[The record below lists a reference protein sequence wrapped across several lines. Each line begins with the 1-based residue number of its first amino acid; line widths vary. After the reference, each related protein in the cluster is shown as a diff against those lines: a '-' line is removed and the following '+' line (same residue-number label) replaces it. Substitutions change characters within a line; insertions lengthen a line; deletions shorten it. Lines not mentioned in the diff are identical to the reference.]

1 MANSYRLF
9 SKFCKVATT
18 PAGSTTTPV
27 AGGTPNVQ
35 HTTGASNPAG
45 AQSTTPQTGQT
56 GNAQQ
61 TQNNITFRGNH
72 TVNADLSNVDWRN
85 RATSENSTTNIGG
98 MWLHDKD
105 VEAFTGM
112 RDQLQQSYVNR
123 GFSAA
128 DARLK
133 ASQRTAQ
140 YWDDQYR
147 LASGG
152 KARNEWQ
159 SKPRVAKQP
168 AADPEAPAEQ
178 PAATPE
184 GQSSGALTPYTTS
197 LDSTAA
203 ASNYLT
209 STYRPPAAGG
219 QEGLSGAF
227 TMGGGNLSI
236 TGQEQPVNTAG
247 QPVTP
252 AATPTPTATAV
263 EQPVNTERQP
273 VGAEGQPVDDE
284 DLADNDLAALNNKAN
299 VENVNNAANA
309 NKPQADQG
317 AVAKYNAEAKA
328 RIESGEDPEAV
339 LRDVAYGNYDRIL
352 QQYGY
357 NKGQL
362 VPAVDADGK
371 KIPGVFITTDNH
383 RYVGWNGDHLV
394 HIKNRDGKFLATT
407 AGNNNYVA
415 RNPLLGRSDLSQ
427 YLEVFHRSMYPR
439 AAATLGYHQKANSG
453 PFDRLYSNDAGA
465 TLDLYRNKWMDNNAE
480 PVATFGRA
488 FATPIEHNPYFGLGT
503 NNFTGPFT
511 WGEVIEYPKQQ

>member
-18 PAGSTTTPV
+18 LAGSTTTPA

-45 AQSTTPQTGQT
+45 AQSTTPQPGQT

-61 TQNNITFRGNH
+61 AQNNITFRGNH

-105 VEAFTGM
+105 VAAFTGM

-168 AADPEAPAEQ
+168 AATPAATPAVAPAATPAVTPEVPAEQ

-184 GQSSGALTPYTTS
+184 VPV
-197 LDSTAA
+197 
-203 ASNYLT
+203 
-209 STYRPPAAGG
+209 
-219 QEGLSGAF
+219 
-227 TMGGGNLSI
+227 
-236 TGQEQPVNTAG
+236 EQ
-247 QPVTP
+247 P
-252 AATPTPTATAV
+252 AATTPA
-263 EQPVNTERQP
+263 
-273 VGAEGQPVDDE
+273 GQSADQE
-284 DLADNDLAALNNKAN
+284 DWKDLNAKFKAD
-299 VENVNNAANA
+299 NAANA
-309 NKPQADQG
+309 EKAKTQQADQG
-317 AVAKYNAEAKA
+317 AVAAYNAKA
-328 RIESGEDPEAV
+328 MERIRNGEDPETV
-339 LRDVAYGNYDRIL
+339 LRDVAYGDIDTIRK
-352 QQYGY
+352 QYGY
-357 NKGQL
+357 SEDDLK
-362 VPAVDADGK
+362 PAVDANGN
-371 KIPGVFITTDNH
+371 KIPGVFITTKDH

-394 HIKNRDGKFLATT
+394 SIKTPDGRQFLSNAAGEGNYIARDPWYRKG
-407 AGNNNYVA
+407 
-415 RNPLLGRSDLSQ
+415 DLSQ
-427 YLEVFHRSMYPR
+427 YQSEMLKGMYPR
-439 AAATLGYHQKANSG
+439 AAAVLGFSRKDGSG
-453 PFDRLYSNDAGA
+453 EYDRLYSNNEGM
-465 TLDLYRNKWMDNNAE
+465 TLDLYNKKLLDNDAAPVE
-480 PVATFGRA
+480 PFGRSFYA
-488 FATPIEHNPYFGLGT
+488 PIEHTPGIGLGGRRT
-503 NNFTGPFT
+503 MHSNPFV
-511 WGEVIEYPKQQ
+511 WGDVIEYPEQQQ